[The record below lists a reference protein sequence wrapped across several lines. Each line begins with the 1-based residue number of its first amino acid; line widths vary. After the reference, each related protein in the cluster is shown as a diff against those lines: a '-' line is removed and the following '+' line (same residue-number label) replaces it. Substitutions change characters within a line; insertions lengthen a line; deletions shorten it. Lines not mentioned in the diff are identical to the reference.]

1 MESQRAMAPLLF
13 VALFLLGSLLMLWR
27 LEAMSARGFEG
38 TVLGTLVMP
47 YCSGLGNLV
56 FAFLLARRHGP
67 GAEVMTNALVNNVT
81 NMTLILGLPAL
92 LWGVR
97 LVPGRRSKSKNA
109 VKTHELNR
117 LALLF
122 TLLAVLFFGGAVW
135 ALGRDGRLDFSDG
148 LVLVGLFLFWQ
159 CYHVFDVLKSNV
171 QQSRSFGWRLAVDAV
186 LLALGAWAV
195 YASTD
200 WLVHWL
206 EHQPSGR
213 FLSARYL
220 GWLSGWLMVLPNAL
234 LAFYYAWRGR
244 PEITYTSQVGDGHVC
259 IPLCV
264 GIYALHH
271 PLLLPG
277 FFETGMMVLAG
288 ATLAHMFCVVALG
301 GLPRFMGV
309 VLLAGYAWFV
319 KAGLGR

>member
-1 MESQRAMAPLLF
+1 
-13 VALFLLGSLLMLWR
+13 
-27 LEAMSARGFEG
+27 
-38 TVLGTLVMP
+38 
-47 YCSGLGNLV
+47 
-56 FAFLLARRHGP
+56 
-67 GAEVMTNALVNNVT
+67 
-81 NMTLILGLPAL
+81 
-92 LWGVR
+92 
-97 LVPGRRSKSKNA
+97 
-109 VKTHELNR
+109 
-117 LALLF
+117 
-122 TLLAVLFFGGAVW
+122 
-135 ALGRDGRLDFSDG
+135 
-148 LVLVGLFLFWQ
+148 
-159 CYHVFDVLKSNV
+159 
-171 QQSRSFGWRLAVDAV
+171 
-186 LLALGAWAV
+186 
-195 YASTD
+195 
-200 WLVHWL
+200 
-206 EHQPSGR
+206 
-213 FLSARYL
+213 
-220 GWLSGWLMVLPNAL
+220 MVLPNAL